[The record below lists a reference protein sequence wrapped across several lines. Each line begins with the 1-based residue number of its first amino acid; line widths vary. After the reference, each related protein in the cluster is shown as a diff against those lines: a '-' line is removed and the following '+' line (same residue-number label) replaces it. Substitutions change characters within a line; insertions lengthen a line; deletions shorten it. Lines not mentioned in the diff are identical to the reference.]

1 MTSPKKSIRLLKL
14 KNKMKKLLLLLPLFI
29 FGCAPKSKQQQA
41 QAAVKNYVESTFSNP
56 DGYQSI
62 SFTDFRPL
70 KSLVVNDTS
79 YQGLVGKY
87 NRKLNDFSEEK
98 AARQSGDPNTTD
110 GQLRDDSLKV
120 DSDRKKI
127 ADFQKTY
134 KPAIVGWSI
143 AHSFRIKDR
152 SGVLA
157 IHTMYFELDSG
168 LTEVTRAET
177 IGDKTK

>member
-1 MTSPKKSIRLLKL
+1 M
-14 KNKMKKLLLLLPLFI
+14 
-29 FGCAPKSKQQQA
+29 
-41 QAAVKNYVESTFSNP
+41 
-56 DGYQSI
+56 
-62 SFTDFRPL
+62 
-70 KSLVVNDTS
+70 VNDTS
-79 YQGLVGKY
+79 YQGLFGKY